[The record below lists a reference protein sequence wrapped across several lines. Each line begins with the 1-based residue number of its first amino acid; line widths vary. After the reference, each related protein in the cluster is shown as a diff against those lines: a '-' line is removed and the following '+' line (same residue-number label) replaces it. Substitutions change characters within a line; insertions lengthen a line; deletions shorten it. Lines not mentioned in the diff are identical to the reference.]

1 MKCFATLMKCKIK
14 MTFKMSEL
22 IIANAKKNGDLPKEQ
37 DYKFITLFDAL
48 KNTDVI
54 KNTTSNLKKS
64 LVALAYSLRRS
75 KNRGHSKIVFFLNSL
90 TADKSPYLL
99 GAFFLVIVP
108 WSYYPNLST
117 IILLTFYLV
126 VL

>member
-1 MKCFATLMKCKIK
+1 

-54 KNTTSNLKKS
+54 KNYNKQYQKEFGVPSIFDKEQ
-64 LVALAYSLRRS
+64 RS
-75 KNRGHSKIVFFLNSL
+75 EK
-90 TADKSPYLL
+90 T
-99 GAFFLVIVP
+99 
-108 WSYYPNLST
+108 
-117 IILLTFYLV
+117 
-126 VL
+126 